1 VSSGGR
7 GSRALPW
14 AVYPLYTIVFI
25 DVLGYTFLIPL
36 LPALQKHFGA
46 PAYMMGALISVTA
59 VCATISSPFWGYL
72 SDRIG
77 RKNVLIS
84 SQGFTLG
91 GYLLIALAGNIPVLF
106 VSRIVAGL
114 GGGNLGVAQSY
125 IVDVVREDQRER
137 ALAWGTAAFGLGFVV
152 GPVLSGLLLKFG
164 LSAPFWAAAALET
177 INVVFTLF
185 FLPKSPLLARD
196 ETARERPGWLHEF
209 TRQPMLG
216 LMIRQFLYIF
226 SFTYFFTIFGL
237 YLDRQ
242 LHVDATGAGFLL
254 GVAGAVGAAML
265 IFGVDRL
272 SERFGAVALTQAAFL
287 VAFVAYV
294 LVGFVTSLGLFAI
307 VLVLWSASGSALRPT
322 LSKLIADAAPKAR
335 RGAVLG
341 LADSLSNFS
350 MIFAPA
356 LASTIVGVNPRL
368 SGILP
373 ALCVAGGFAV
383 GARERLL
390 LLRR

>member
-1 VSSGGR
+1 
-7 GSRALPW
+7 
-14 AVYPLYTIVFI
+14 
-25 DVLGYTFLIPL
+25 
-36 LPALQKHFGA
+36 
-46 PAYMMGALISVTA
+46 
-59 VCATISSPFWGYL
+59 
-72 SDRIG
+72 
-77 RKNVLIS
+77 
-84 SQGFTLG
+84 
-91 GYLLIALAGNIPVLF
+91 
-106 VSRIVAGL
+106 
-114 GGGNLGVAQSY
+114 
-125 IVDVVREDQRER
+125 
-137 ALAWGTAAFGLGFVV
+137 
-152 GPVLSGLLLKFG
+152 
-164 LSAPFWAAAALET
+164 
-177 INVVFTLF
+177 
-185 FLPKSPLLARD
+185 
-196 ETARERPGWLHEF
+196 
-209 TRQPMLG
+209 MLG